1 MLRYF
6 IWFCCFRVVLA
17 EEWNCSATSGKY
29 TLSSDCVV
37 SSQVEVTGI
46 LSLTGVV
53 NASGVLPRVIGGGSN
68 RLFYVGSGGKLI
80 LETLILTE
88 GNVAEKDCYNFTNV
102 PWYNQNKAF
111 GAITLLIAGLCSSGM
126 FGIDGI

>member
-1 MLRYF
+1 MALLHIVLF
-6 IWFCCFRVVLA
+6 ASFVGVVLA
-17 EEWNCSATSGKY
+17 TEWDCSATSGTF

-68 RLFYVGSGGKLI
+68 RLFYV
-80 LETLILTE
+80 LTT
-88 GNVAEKDCYNFTNV
+88 F
-102 PWYNQNKAF
+102 F
-111 GAITLLIAGLCSSGM
+111 LCV
-126 FGIDGI
+126 